1 VLDHLQIVKGRN
13 DVLIAADGQEY
24 VDLIAGF
31 GALLLGH
38 CREPIVE
45 RVRRQLDDVWLTGR
59 LNVPVIAEA
68 RDLVESQIGSPY
80 RLVQFC
86 SGGAE
91 AIEFAIRIAA
101 VTSGRK
107 AFVGF
112 SGSMHGKS
120 VAASALCWGRQFVE
134 LQNLCTLPFVSTDP
148 EAAILAQLEQR
159 LASNAVA
166 AVFLELIQGTSGAHE
181 ASPAFYREVGELC
194 REHGTLCIVDEMLT
208 GFYRSGSLSYSREI
222 GLSPDILVF
231 GKALGNGFPA
241 AAVLCRDGIEITKAM
256 LPGSTYSDNP
266 LAAAAVAA
274 SLAEM
279 TRLDV
284 MSRTAV
290 IHRTAVERLAP
301 LREHGIAIRG
311 RGALWV
317 LELPHGASTLQVQ
330 KTALS
335 ANVLVSVHGQYVR
348 LLPPATISRENLQYA
363 LGAVGDACL
372 GSLDG

>member
-1 VLDHLQIVKGRN
+1 VLDQLQIVKGRN
-13 DVLIAADGQEY
+13 DILIAADGHEY

-45 RVRRQLDDVWLTGR
+45 RVRRQMDDVWLTGR
-59 LNVPVIAEA
+59 LSVPVIAEA
-68 RDLVESQIGSPY
+68 VDLVESRIGSPY

-86 SGGAE
+86 SGGSE
-91 AIEFAIRIAA
+91 AVEFAIRIAA

-134 LQNLCTLPFVSTDP
+134 LQNLCTLPFVGTDP
-148 EAAILAQLEQR
+148 EAGILAQLERR
-159 LASNAVA
+159 LASNDVA
-166 AVFLELIQGTSGAHE
+166 ALFLELIQGSSGAHE
-181 ASPAFYREVGELC
+181 ASPAFYRRVGELC
-194 REHGTLCIVDEMLT
+194 REHGTLCIVDEVLT
-208 GFYRSGSLSYSREI
+208 GFYRSGALSFSREM
-222 GLSPDILVF
+222 GLSPDILLF
-231 GKALGNGFPA
+231 GKALGNGFPV
-241 AAVLCRDGIEITKAM
+241 AAVLCRAGIEITKPM
-256 LPGSTYSDNP
+256 LPGSTYSGNP

-274 SLAEM
+274 SLSEM

-284 MSRTAV
+284 PSRTAM
-290 IHRTAVERLAP
+290 IHRTAMERLAP

-317 LELPHGASTLQVQ
+317 LELPRGASALQVQ

-335 ANVLVSVHGQYVR
+335 ADVLVSVQGQYVR
-348 LLPPATISRENLQYA
+348 LLPPATISSENLQHA

-372 GSLDG
+372 GSLNG